1 MNGNVERQLA
11 GPASTML
18 DQVDPLCVRTS
29 GRGGGEGRIG
39 SRKRG
44 RGLGDAVIQHEF
56 RVKRHE
62 KLTGPAF

>member
-29 GRGGGEGRIG
+29 ERGGERI
-39 SRKRG
+39 RG

>member
-29 GRGGGEGRIG
+29 GKGGEREEGQG
-39 SRKRG
+39 VGKG
-44 RGLGDAVIQHEF
+44 EKGE
-56 RVKRHE
+56 RVRRRSYTARVPGE
-62 KLTGPAF
+62 TT

>member
-29 GRGGGEGRIG
+29 GKGGGGGGRTG
-39 SRKRG
+39 KG
-44 RGLGDAVIQHEF
+44 EKGE
-56 RVKRHE
+56 RVRRRSYTARVPGE
-62 KLTGPAF
+62 TT